1 MPINNSIIWRRIA
14 TRLMSRKSNALV
26 VIKKYSIP
34 LLHFQHRISRRHK
47 LSAEFFEIY
56 TRISWRNMRE
66 KLRTNYEEW
75 FHRRFSESLG
85 DKYVCSEVS
94 RSMFFSLFSHLIDL
108 FSPEFFKEC
117 GSISRQEIQKIFSKR
132 N

>member
-1 MPINNSIIWRRIA
+1 
-14 TRLMSRKSNALV
+14 MSRTSNALGCDK
-26 VIKKYSIP
+26 KKYSIP

-85 DKYVCSEVS
+85 DKYVYNEVS
-94 RSMFFSLFSHLIDL
+94 R
-108 FSPEFFKEC
+108 
-117 GSISRQEIQKIFSKR
+117 
-132 N
+132 

>member
-26 VIKKYSIP
+26 AIKKYSIP

-47 LSAEFFEIY
+47 LSAELFEIY
-56 TRISWRNMRE
+56 TRISWRSIKK
-66 KLRTNYEEW
+66 KLRTNYEW
-75 FHRRFSESLG
+75 LHRRFSESLG
-85 DKYVCSEVS
+85 DKYVYSEVS

-108 FSPEFFKEC
+108 FSPEFVKEC